1 MVEVDDKNI
10 NSNRKYVITEWKD
23 IFDMMGFGEEN
34 FEEVVDDEIFFVE
47 TSKDKTCRKELK
59 KMRDNNIFDEG
70 LINNEIGN

>member
-34 FEEVVDDEIFFVE
+34 FEEVVDDEIFF
-47 TSKDKTCRKELK
+47 CRNK
-59 KMRDNNIFDEG
+59 
-70 LINNEIGN
+70 

>member
-1 MVEVDDKNI
+1 
-10 NSNRKYVITEWKD
+10 
-23 IFDMMGFGEEN
+23 MMKF
-34 FEEVVDDEIFFVE
+34 FFVE